1 MCNADRIASYAV
13 EALLVEAAAT
23 PKPGLVDR
31 ANNGAHEDMD
41 FFTFQKSAAALAPY
55 FTEFV
60 RAGAGEGEGRSL
72 YTLLSE
78 LRPIGRAAESAMYAR
93 TGGVNTHKGAIFSF
107 GVLLGA
113 AGWIS
118 AHGKPLMADAV
129 LNAVRIIC
137 AGLCHTDYGGQF
149 DTPQTKGQAAYLT
162 YGLTGVRGEA
172 EAGFPLVWDYALPL
186 YRVRRAKHAPLNDAL
201 VDVLLV
207 LMAHNMDTNILG
219 RHDLAMLQ
227 RVQEEADRIAKLGG
241 MRTERGRAALQAF
254 DAQLIDAWVSPGGS
268 ADLAAVT
275 HFLYEIESMEV

>member
-60 RAGAGEGEGRSL
+60 RAGAGEGRSL

-227 RVQEEADRIAKLGG
+227 RVQEEADQIAKLGG

>member
-60 RAGAGEGEGRSL
+60 RAGAGEGRSL

-118 AHGKPLMADAV
+118 AHEKPLMADAV
-129 LNAVRIIC
+129 LNAVRIVC

-186 YRVRRAKHAPLNDAL
+186 YRVRRTEHVPLNDAL

-207 LMAHNMDTNILG
+207 LMAHNMDTNVLG

-227 RVQEEADRIAKLGG
+227 RVQEEADQIAKLGG
-241 MRTERGRAALQAF
+241 MQTERGRAALQAF

>member
-41 FFTFQKSAAALAPY
+41 FFMFQKSAAALAPY

-60 RAGAGEGEGRSL
+60 RAGAGEGRSL
-72 YTLLSE
+72 HTLLSE

-129 LNAVRIIC
+129 LNAVRIVC

-186 YRVRRAKHAPLNDAL
+186 YRVRRAEHAPLNDAL

-207 LMAHNMDTNILG
+207 LMAHNMDTNVLG

-227 RVQEEADRIAKLGG
+227 RVQEEADQIAKLGG

>member
-60 RAGAGEGEGRSL
+60 RAGAGEGRNL

-207 LMAHNMDTNILG
+207 LMAHNMDTNVLG

>member
-60 RAGAGEGEGRSL
+60 RAGAGEGRSL

-129 LNAVRIIC
+129 LNAVRIVC

-186 YRVRRAKHAPLNDAL
+186 YRVRRAEHAPLNDAL

-207 LMAHNMDTNILG
+207 LMAHNMDTNVLG

-227 RVQEEADRIAKLGG
+227 RVQEEADQIAKLGG

>member
-31 ANNGAHEDMD
+31 ANNGAHGDMD

-60 RAGAGEGEGRSL
+60 RAGAGEGRSL
-72 YTLLSE
+72 HTLLSE

-118 AHGKPLMADAV
+118 VHGKPLMADAV
-129 LNAVRIIC
+129 LNAVRIVC
-137 AGLCHTDYGGQF
+137 AGL
-149 DTPQTKGQAAYLT
+149 
-162 YGLTGVRGEA
+162 
-172 EAGFPLVWDYALPL
+172 
-186 YRVRRAKHAPLNDAL
+186 
-201 VDVLLV
+201 
-207 LMAHNMDTNILG
+207 
-219 RHDLAMLQ
+219 
-227 RVQEEADRIAKLGG
+227 
-241 MRTERGRAALQAF
+241 
-254 DAQLIDAWVSPGGS
+254 
-268 ADLAAVT
+268 
-275 HFLYEIESMEV
+275 

>member
-60 RAGAGEGEGRSL
+60 RAGAGEGRSL
-72 YTLLSE
+72 HTLLSE

>member
-60 RAGAGEGEGRSL
+60 RAGAGEGRSL

-227 RVQEEADRIAKLGG
+227 RGQEEADRIAKLGG

>member
-60 RAGAGEGEGRSL
+60 RAGAGEGRSL
-72 YTLLSE
+72 HTLLSE

-129 LNAVRIIC
+129 LNAVRIVC

-186 YRVRRAKHAPLNDAL
+186 YRVRRAEHAPLNDAL

-207 LMAHNMDTNILG
+207 LMAHNMDTNVLG

-227 RVQEEADRIAKLGG
+227 RVQEEADQIAKLGG

>member
-41 FFTFQKSAAALAPY
+41 FSTFQKSAAALAPY

-60 RAGAGEGEGRSL
+60 RAGAGEGRSL
-72 YTLLSE
+72 HTLLSE

-137 AGLCHTDYGGQF
+137 AGLCHTDYGGRF

-186 YRVRRAKHAPLNDAL
+186 YRVRRAEHEPLNDAL

-207 LMAHNMDTNILG
+207 LMAHNMDTNVLG

-227 RVQEEADRIAKLGG
+227 RVQEEADQIAKLGG

>member
-60 RAGAGEGEGRSL
+60 RAGAEEGRSL

-186 YRVRRAKHAPLNDAL
+186 YRVRRAEHAPLNDAL

-207 LMAHNMDTNILG
+207 LMAHNMDTNVLG

-227 RVQEEADRIAKLGG
+227 RVQEEADQIAKLGG

>member
-60 RAGAGEGEGRSL
+60 RAGAKEGRSL
-72 YTLLSE
+72 HTLLSE

-129 LNAVRIIC
+129 LNAVRIVC

-186 YRVRRAKHAPLNDAL
+186 YRVRRAEHAPLNDAL

-207 LMAHNMDTNILG
+207 LMAHNMDTNVLG

-227 RVQEEADRIAKLGG
+227 RVQEEADQIAKLGG

>member
-60 RAGAGEGEGRSL
+60 RAGAGEGRSL

-186 YRVRRAKHAPLNDAL
+186 YRVRRAEHVPLNDAL

-207 LMAHNMDTNILG
+207 LMAHNMDTNVLG

-227 RVQEEADRIAKLGG
+227 RVQEEADQIAKLGG

>member
-60 RAGAGEGEGRSL
+60 RAGAGEGRSL

-186 YRVRRAKHAPLNDAL
+186 YRVRRTEHVPLNDAL

>member
-60 RAGAGEGEGRSL
+60 RAGAGEGRSL

-129 LNAVRIIC
+129 LNAVRIVC

-186 YRVRRAKHAPLNDAL
+186 YRVRRAEHAPLNDAL

-207 LMAHNMDTNILG
+207 LMAHNMDTNVLG
-219 RHDLAMLQ
+219 RHDLAMLR
-227 RVQEEADRIAKLGG
+227 RVQEEADQIAKLGG

>member
-55 FTEFV
+55 FAEFV
-60 RAGAGEGEGRSL
+60 RAGAGEGRSL

>member
-60 RAGAGEGEGRSL
+60 RAGAGEGRSL
-72 YTLLSE
+72 HTLLSE

-186 YRVRRAKHAPLNDAL
+186 YRVRRAEHAPLNDAL

-207 LMAHNMDTNILG
+207 LMAHNMDTNVLG

>member
-60 RAGAGEGEGRSL
+60 RAGAGEGRSL

-186 YRVRRAKHAPLNDAL
+186 YRVRRTEHVPLNDAL

-207 LMAHNMDTNILG
+207 LMAHNMDTNVLG

-227 RVQEEADRIAKLGG
+227 RVQEEADQIAKLGG

>member
-60 RAGAGEGEGRSL
+60 RAGAGEGRSL
-72 YTLLSE
+72 HTLLSE

-149 DTPQTKGQAAYLT
+149 DAPQTKGQAAYLT

-186 YRVRRAKHAPLNDAL
+186 YRVRRAEHAPLNDAL

-207 LMAHNMDTNILG
+207 LMAHNMDTNVLG

-227 RVQEEADRIAKLGG
+227 RVQEEADQIAKLGG

>member
-60 RAGAGEGEGRSL
+60 RAGAGEGRSL
-72 YTLLSE
+72 HTLLSE

-186 YRVRRAKHAPLNDAL
+186 YRVRRAEHAPLNDAL

-207 LMAHNMDTNILG
+207 LMAHNMDTNVLG

-227 RVQEEADRIAKLGG
+227 RVQEEADQIAKLGG

>member
-60 RAGAGEGEGRSL
+60 RAGAGEGRSL

-268 ADLAAVT
+268 ADFAAVT

>member
-60 RAGAGEGEGRSL
+60 RAGAGEGRSL
-72 YTLLSE
+72 HTLLSE

-129 LNAVRIIC
+129 LNAVRIVC

>member
-60 RAGAGEGEGRSL
+60 RAGAKEGRSL
-72 YTLLSE
+72 HTLLSE

-129 LNAVRIIC
+129 LNAVRIVC

-186 YRVRRAKHAPLNDAL
+186 YRVRRAEHAPLNDAL

>member
-60 RAGAGEGEGRSL
+60 RAGAGEGRSL

>member
-60 RAGAGEGEGRSL
+60 RAGAGEGRSL
-72 YTLLSE
+72 HTLLSE

-137 AGLCHTDYGGQF
+137 AGLCHTDYGGRF

-186 YRVRRAKHAPLNDAL
+186 YRVRRTEHVPLNDAL

-207 LMAHNMDTNILG
+207 LMAHNMDTNVLG

-227 RVQEEADRIAKLGG
+227 RVQEEADQIAKLGG
-241 MRTERGRAALQAF
+241 MQTERGRAALQAF

>member
-60 RAGAGEGEGRSL
+60 RAGAGEGRSL
-72 YTLLSE
+72 HTLLSE

-129 LNAVRIIC
+129 LNAVRIVC
-137 AGLCHTDYGGQF
+137 AGLCHTDYGGRF

-186 YRVRRAKHAPLNDAL
+186 YRVRRTEHVPLNDAL

-207 LMAHNMDTNILG
+207 LMAHNMDTNVLG

-227 RVQEEADRIAKLGG
+227 RVQEEADQIAKLGG
-241 MRTERGRAALQAF
+241 MQTERGRAALQAF

>member
-41 FFTFQKSAAALAPY
+41 FFTFQKSAAALAPH

-60 RAGAGEGEGRSL
+60 RAGAGEGRSL

-186 YRVRRAKHAPLNDAL
+186 YRVRRTEHVPLNDAL

-207 LMAHNMDTNILG
+207 LMAHNMDTNVLG

-227 RVQEEADRIAKLGG
+227 RVQEEADQIAKLGG

-275 HFLYEIESMEV
+275 HFLYEIDSMEV

>member
-60 RAGAGEGEGRSL
+60 RAGAGEGRSL

-129 LNAVRIIC
+129 LNAVRIVC

>member
-60 RAGAGEGEGRSL
+60 RAGAGEGRSL

-186 YRVRRAKHAPLNDAL
+186 YRVRRAEHAPLNDAL

-207 LMAHNMDTNILG
+207 LMAHNMDTNVLG

-227 RVQEEADRIAKLGG
+227 RVQEEADQIAKLGG

>member
-60 RAGAGEGEGRSL
+60 RAGAEEGRSL

-186 YRVRRAKHAPLNDAL
+186 YRVRRTEHVPLNDAL

-207 LMAHNMDTNILG
+207 LMAHNMDTNVLG

-227 RVQEEADRIAKLGG
+227 RVQEEADQIAKLGG

>member
-60 RAGAGEGEGRSL
+60 RAGAEEGRSL